1 MRPPLP
7 GPIPAVLGP
16 TASGKSGAAMRLARL
31 WGAEILSVDSVQV
44 YRGMDIGSAK
54 PSAAE
59 QAEIPHHMID
69 LAPPEADYT
78 VADFQR
84 AGRRVMADARRRGA
98 LLVMAGGSGLHF
110 RALVDPFEFPPGG
123 DPEVRAAV
131 DRLPPEEAAAELLA
145 ADPEAGGHVDMANPR
160 RVRRAVEIIRLGG
173 GTPSRRAAGPQ
184 AAGVRAYRA
193 EIPFA
198 AVGVDPGGKL
208 AERVERRIDRM
219 LEAGLLEEAAALAGR
234 MGRSAAAAVG
244 YRQLIPAARGEIGL
258 EQGRADAVRA
268 TMALAKRQRTFFRR
282 DPRIRWLDWDD
293 DPEVRFWAARR
304 ALEDMSEEMRPWT
317 S

>member
-1 MRPPLP
+1 MR

-16 TASGKSGAAMRLARL
+16 TASGKSETAMHLARL

-69 LAPPEADYT
+69 LVPPEVDYT
-78 VADFQR
+78 AADFQR
-84 AGRRVMADARRRGA
+84 AGRRVMADARRRGVP
-98 LLVMAGGSGLHF
+98 LVMAGGSGLHF

-131 DRLPPEEAAAELLA
+131 DRLPPEAAAAELLA
-145 ADPEAGGHVDMANPR
+145 ADPEAGEHVDMANPR
-160 RVRRAVEIIRLGG
+160 RVQRAVEIIRLGG
-173 GTPSRRAAGPQ
+173 ETPSRRAAGES
-184 AAGVRAYRA
+184 AAGVRSYRA
-193 EIPFA
+193 EVPFA
-198 AVGVDPGGKL
+198 AAGVDPGAKL
-208 AERVERRIDRM
+208 AERVEGRIDRM
-219 LEAGLLEEAAALAGR
+219 LEAGLLEEAAGLDGR
-234 MGRSAAAAVG
+234 MGRNAAQAVG
-244 YRQLIPAARGEIGL
+244 YRQLIPVVRGEISL

-268 TMALAKRQRTFFRR
+268 TMDLAKRQRTYFRR

-293 DPEVRFWAARR
+293 DPDARRRAARR
-304 ALEDMSEEMRPWT
+304 MLEGMLEEMKPWT

>member
-1 MRPPLP
+1 MR
-7 GPIPAVLGP
+7 GPVPAVLGP
-16 TASGKSGAAMRLARL
+16 TASGKSGAAVRLARL

-44 YRGMDIGSAK
+44 YQGMDIGSAK

-98 LLVMAGGSGLHF
+98 PLVMAGGSGLHF

-123 DPEVRAAV
+123 GPEVRAAV
-131 DRLPPEEAAAELLA
+131 DRLPPEAAAAELLA
-145 ADPEAGGHVDMANPR
+145 ADPEAGRHVDMGNPR

-173 GTPSRRAAGPQ
+173 ETPSRRASGES
-184 AAGVRAYRA
+184 AARVRGYRA

-198 AVGVDPGGKL
+198 AVGVDPGEKL
-208 AERVERRIDRM
+208 AERAARRIDRM
-219 LEAGLLEEAAALAGR
+219 LESGLLEEVAALAGR
-234 MGRSAAAAVG
+234 LGRSAAQAVG
-244 YRQLIPAARGEIGL
+244 YRQLIPVVRGEIGL
-258 EQGRADAVRA
+258 EQGRADALAA

-293 DPEVRFWAARR
+293 DPEVRCRAARR
-304 ALEDMSEEMRPWT
+304 ALEEMMRR
-317 S
+317 

>member
-1 MRPPLP
+1 MR
-7 GPIPAVLGP
+7 GPVPAVLGP
-16 TASGKSGAAMRLARL
+16 TASGKSGAAVRLARL

-69 LAPPEADYT
+69 LAPPEVDYT

-98 LLVMAGGSGLHF
+98 PLVMAGGSGLHF

-123 DPEVRAAV
+123 GPEVRAAV
-131 DRLPPEEAAAELLA
+131 DRLPPEAAAAELLR
-145 ADPEAGGHVDMANPR
+145 ADPGAGEHVDMANPR

-173 GTPSRRAAGPQ
+173 ETPSRRAAGES
-184 AAGVRAYRA
+184 AARVRGYRA

-198 AVGVDPGGKL
+198 AVGVDPGEKL
-208 AERVERRIDRM
+208 AERAARRIDRM
-219 LEAGLLEEAAALAGR
+219 LEAGLLEEVAALAGR
-234 MGRSAAAAVG
+234 MGRSAAQAVG
-244 YRQLIPAARGEIGL
+244 YRQLIPVVRGEISL
-258 EQGRADAVRA
+258 EQGRADALAA
-268 TMALAKRQRTFFRR
+268 TMALAKRQRAFFGR

-293 DPEVRFWAARR
+293 DPEVRYRAARR
-304 ALEDMSEEMRPWT
+304 ALEEMMRR
-317 S
+317 